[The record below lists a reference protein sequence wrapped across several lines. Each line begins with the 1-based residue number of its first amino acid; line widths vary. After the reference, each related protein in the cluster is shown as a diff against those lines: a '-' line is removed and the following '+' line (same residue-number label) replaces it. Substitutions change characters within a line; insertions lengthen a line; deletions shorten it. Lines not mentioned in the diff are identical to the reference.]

1 MTTTLTENIAA
12 ALDVAMHDVHAQLD
26 TELAARA
33 INLHYAAVRNPGS
46 SEPDR
51 RTTSMRNYVR
61 VLAAAHVE
69 FPNVEAAVEKMLAD
83 SLPESFLAWTGQFCR
98 DNPAVSEEDISSRMI
113 EFQTFIALRS
123 LTSTVET
130 IDALFDLEEKARD
143 KFETAKAKYDVTV
156 QAAKAT
162 IDKVRGAYEEAGR
175 RRVRASGLSD
185 EADALTVR
193 VSDDLREATRA
204 AEQRYQQ
211 RKANPTRNRKGKST
225 EPATEPTSAESAQVQ
240 TTTAEGD
247 TA

>member
-98 DNPAVSEEDISSRMI
+98 DNPSVTNSAIAERLTMFSV
-113 EFQTFIALRS
+113 FVALRS
-123 LTSTVET
+123 LVSTDET
-130 IDALFDLEEKARD
+130 IDALFALEEKTRAEFEIAKT
-143 KFETAKAKYDVTV
+143 KFDATV

-162 IDKVRGAYEEAGR
+162 IDKVRGAYEEASR

-185 EADALTVR
+185 EADLLTAAVP
-193 VSDDLREATRA
+193 DDLREATRA

-211 RKANPTRNRKGKST
+211 RKANPTRGRKPKS
-225 EPATEPTSAESAQVQ
+225 EAVEVQRESS
-240 TTTAEGD
+240 D